1 MKSFKEYA
9 MSSRQQIDQIQHY
22 WGNLRPLSTGS
33 KKSVDDAKKKSLGT
47 KFGIQDIKLDGKGKI
62 ISYKTDRGQLV
73 AGDECDGFGLELT
86 GVDS

>member
-9 MSSRQQIDQIQHY
+9 MSNRQQIDQMQYY

-73 AGDECDGFGLELT
+73 AGDETEL
-86 GVDS
+86 DS